1 MPLSFK
7 ERLAI
12 SLVTNGAADL
22 FKVWFK
28 TCSVHIT
35 RPDLYEE
42 WAYSDRQIIAVTWH
56 RAAIFFVHY
65 FGPIHPMI
73 MFSRSKD
80 GEYLARFAEKFGV
93 QAARG
98 SSSRGGIEALREMID
113 FLKSGGKAC
122 ATVLDGPRGPA
133 RVAKKGMV
141 ALAMA
146 TGVPVIPIIWSS
158 SRAWTFKKS
167 WDKTMI
173 PKPFS
178 KIILHCSDPI
188 YVPPNLD
195 SAGLEPYRLRIEE
208 GLNRLTDEVD
218 QMCGYHLPI
227 NSKK

>member
-1 MPLSFK
+1 MTLSFK
-7 ERLAI
+7 DRLAI
-12 SLVTNGAADL
+12 SLVTNSAATL
-22 FKVWFK
+22 FKIWFK
-28 TCSVHIT
+28 TCSVTIT
-35 RPDLYEE
+35 RPEIYEE
-42 WAYSDRQIIAVTWH
+42 WALTDRQVIAVTWH

-93 QAARG
+93 RPVRG
-98 SSSRGGIEALREMID
+98 SSSRGGLKALGEMID
-113 FLKSGGKAC
+113 FLKNGGKAG

-141 ALAMA
+141 ALAME
-146 TGVPVIPIIWSS
+146 TGVPIIPIIWSS
-158 SRAWTFKKS
+158 SRTWTFKKS

-178 KIILHCSDPI
+178 KIILHCSDPV

-195 SAGLEPYRLRIEE
+195 SAGLEVYRLQIEE
-208 GLNRLTDEVD
+208 HLNLLTDQVD
-218 QMCGYHLPI
+218 QMCGYQPPVG
-227 NSKK
+227 